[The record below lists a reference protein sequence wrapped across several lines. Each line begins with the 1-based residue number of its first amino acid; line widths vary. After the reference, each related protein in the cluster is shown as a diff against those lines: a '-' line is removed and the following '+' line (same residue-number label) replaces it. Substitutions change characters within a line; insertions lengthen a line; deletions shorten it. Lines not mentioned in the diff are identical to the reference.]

1 MRKLLLCLWLS
12 VPLLATAQS
21 QIMEGFPPARD
32 KQVHV
37 SNALIP
43 PYSHW
48 AMHNPGQLYPS
59 QRIPRD
65 GAIKPLPADIMHS
78 LADIEVAQGLS
89 FERAFEDNYADGVV
103 VLHKGTMVYEQY
115 FHGMQASDHHIW
127 YSMTKSLV
135 TAALGVLV
143 DQGKVDVEKSPA
155 YYIPELKGSAYE
167 RTKISQVLDH
177 MSALSFK
184 ENYTDPESEFLKF
197 YAPTLNMIHLPGAR
211 DALPMDTEI
220 LGSWDFAAKF
230 AKPNPALL
238 PGEAF
243 EYNSSNADVIGWL
256 IAKISG
262 QNVGDFIQQHIWS
275 KLGAEHDAAIIVDRA
290 LMPVATGGML
300 STLRDAAR
308 FGQMVMQMGE
318 YNGQQILPASWMAEI
333 TDYDPYHME
342 AMASSPIYK
351 DNDWVAYNNMWW
363 QLDKTRGEFVATGI
377 YGQVIYIN
385 RDSQTVI
392 AYFSSQPTA
401 SAARNPGYQAKLRA
415 ARFMADYLAAE

>member
-1 MRKLLLCLWLS
+1 
-12 VPLLATAQS
+12 
-21 QIMEGFPPARD
+21 
-32 KQVHV
+32 
-37 SNALIP
+37 
-43 PYSHW
+43 
-48 AMHNPGQLYPS
+48 
-59 QRIPRD
+59 
-65 GAIKPLPADIMHS
+65 MHS

-184 ENYTDPESEFLKF
+184 ENYTDPESEFLKY
-197 YAPTLNMIHLPGAR
+197 YAPTLNMIHLAGAR